1 MTKRWTAIAA
11 MGLIATYAAPASA
24 APVEGMPNGA
34 HYNLNLL
41 GKNYCPGDDM
51 KGGNRH
57 TIFVKLRY
65 SDADADP
72 VLGNNKGNVT
82 TLDKT
87 NKIFLTAGPDFQVLD
102 GNACDGD
109 GARLQLPSDVATAW
123 QVWIAEAGKPGK
135 PGEPAEGDI
144 RTCGISDSGTP
155 TDPLDDEVVC
165 STENVILTRTTGK
178 PQWRNETQ
186 ALTTIEYYYNCTD
199 TTEPIDVSTCSVTR
213 INLFDDDFYQYF
225 WDYDNDG
232 LRLVKLRFFP
242 TTR

>member
-11 MGLIATYAAPASA
+11 MGLIAIVAAPASA

-57 TIFVKLRY
+57 TIFVRLRY
-65 SDADADP
+65 WDADADP

-82 TLDKT
+82 TLDK
-87 NKIFLTAGPDFQVLD
+87 
-102 GNACDGD
+102 
-109 GARLQLPSDVATAW
+109 
-123 QVWIAEAGKPGK
+123 GKPGK

-144 RTCGISDSGTP
+144 RTCGIVDSGTP

-165 STENVILTRTTGK
+165 STENVILTRATGK

-213 INLFDDDFYQYF
+213 VNLFDDDFYQYF

-242 TTR
+242 ATR